1 MVTIGTW
8 NLENPFRPGDD
19 SGSKGL
25 QTYESKLDAL
35 TSTITDLA
43 PDVLAV
49 QEVGDPHAL
58 DDLMERLNGT

>member
-8 NLENPFRPGDD
+8 NLESPFRPGDD

-25 QTYESKLDAL
+25 QAYESKLDAL

>member
-1 MVTIGTW
+1 MHGISKTLSGPEMT
-8 NLENPFRPGDD
+8 P
-19 SGSKGL
+19 GSKGP
-25 QTYESKLDAL
+25 QAYESKLDAL

-58 DDLMERLNGT
+58 DDLVERLNGT